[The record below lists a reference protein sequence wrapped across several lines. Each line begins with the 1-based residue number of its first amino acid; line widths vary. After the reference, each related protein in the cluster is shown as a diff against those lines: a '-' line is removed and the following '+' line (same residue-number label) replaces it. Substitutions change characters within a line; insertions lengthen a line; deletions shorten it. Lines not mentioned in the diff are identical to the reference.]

1 MRNRRPGKQRTM
13 NRRNEGFSATL
24 WITAEGEACI
34 SGSEFFQPSNSWG
47 NAVSCVKFVL
57 IFSQEI
63 WLRFPGGKRAAR
75 LWIYVFFFF
84 FVFPHFGDLKSVSF
98 QSAREL
104 TAHSQISLQGELSTE
119 KSDKKGDPGVLSV
132 DKFWP
137 CLSQDVKFNCFCQP
151 LNIPFSLSSFQ
162 PNFRFLLEE
171 ESIPE
176 LHFSML

>member
-1 MRNRRPGKQRTM
+1 M
-13 NRRNEGFSATL
+13 NYCRGGSMYFRLWVFSAFYL
-24 WITAEGEACI
+24 LRKCSELCQICADFF
-34 SGSEFFQPSNSWG
+34 SGNMAKISWG
-47 NAVSCVKFVL
+47 KKSCTTL
-57 IFSQEI
+57 N
-63 WLRFPGGKRAAR
+63 LRN
-75 LWIYVFFFF
+75 FFF

-98 QSAREL
+98 QSAGEL

-137 CLSQDVKFNCFCQP
+137 CMSQDVKFNCFCQP